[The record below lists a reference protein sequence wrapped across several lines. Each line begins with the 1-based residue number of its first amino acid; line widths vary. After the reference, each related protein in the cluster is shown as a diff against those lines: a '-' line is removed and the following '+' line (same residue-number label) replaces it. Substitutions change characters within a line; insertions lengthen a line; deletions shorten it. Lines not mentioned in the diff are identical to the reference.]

1 MPPVYS
7 RTAVA
12 AFSFIVIH
20 RILTGNRKKRRRKPR
35 WWIKELFKNRLQYGN
50 RLLQDMAFE
59 AVEDTVKNFTRMT
72 LADFEHLVALI
83 SPKVEK
89 IDTHLRQAITVKE
102 RLALTLRFLATG
114 DSFTSLQYLFRVSKQ
129 SISTIVPDVC
139 NAIIENL
146 GEYVKVSKIKLKIV
160 KLLY

>member
-1 MPPVYS
+1 MAPVFC

-20 RILTGNRKKRRRKPR
+20 RVLSDRTKRRRKPR
-35 WWIKELFKNRLQYGN
+35 WWMKKLFKNRLQYGN
-50 RLLQDMAFE
+50 RLLQDMANE

-72 LADFEHLVALI
+72 LVDFEYLVALI
-83 SPKVEK
+83 SHKVEK
-89 IDTHLRQAITVKE
+89 IDTHMRQAITVKE

-139 NAIIENL
+139 NAIIESL
-146 GEYVKVSKIKLKIV
+146 AEYVKVSQNK
-160 KLLY
+160 